1 MNRFKCELGGGMAYE
16 DLLGASRGFEACF
29 FLFFLLSREASILLI
44 CWAILLLKMLL
55 LAIKIINMKT
65 SICYSRSKPF
75 ICTPLLLFFILV
87 AMMLAIKSPIVFS
100 WMARQIHWRRI
111 FPQVQRSSMSIMAFL
126 LLWVLV
132 VLICWFLSVQT
143 TYCSCPQLYF

>member
-1 MNRFKCELGGGMAYE
+1 MAYE

-65 SICYSRSKPF
+65 SIYYSRSKPF

-87 AMMLAIKSPIVFS
+87 AMMLANITLYNSNKVVFQGKN
-100 WMARQIHWRRI
+100 ADIDAKI
-111 FPQVQRSSMSIMAFL
+111 
-126 LLWVLV
+126 
-132 VLICWFLSVQT
+132 WFDLEYSLNN
-143 TYCSCPQLYF
+143 S